1 MTPSITTAFSSFPM
15 PERQD
20 KPRRRG
26 LSMMIDWGMG
36 TGRQADTLKSAGHYI
51 DFAKIA
57 AGIARFLPRDVL
69 AEKLALYAAHGI
81 STSPGGLFAEV
92 ALSSGRYEDFVS
104 EVVGVGFTGIEISDN
119 LLDLSPKEKAK
130 AIAYARNQGLKVFG
144 EVGKKHAIQDDGTFV
159 ADVANCLEAGADW
172 VFLEAAE
179 LSVDRNPRL
188 ELIQRLRDEFES
200 ERLIYELPVLILPG
214 ITRDFKHEMTAWM
227 VREMGTEV
235 NLANIEWDELYTTE
249 LARRG
254 FAGDTSHP
262 DGAYARAGF
271 PAEAH

>member
-1 MTPSITTAFSSFPM
+1 MTSSITTAFSSFPM

-20 KPRRRG
+20 KPRRSG

-36 TGRQADTLKSAGHYI
+36 AGRQADAIESAGHYI

-69 AEKLALYAAHGI
+69 VEKLALYASHDI
-81 STSPGGLFAEV
+81 STSPGGLFAEF

-104 EVVGVGFTGIEISDN
+104 EVLAVGFTGIEVSDN
-119 LLDLSPKEKAK
+119 LLDLAPKAK
-130 AIAYARNQGLKVFG
+130 ARAIAYARERGLKVFG
-144 EVGKKHAIQDDGTFV
+144 EVGKKDAVQDDDSFV
-159 ADVANCLEAGADW
+159 ADVANCIDAGADW

-179 LSVDRNPRL
+179 LFIDRRPRL
-188 ELIQRLRDEFES
+188 DLVQRLRNEFDS
-200 ERLIYELPVLILPG
+200 ERLIYELPVVILPG
-214 ITRDFKHEMTAWM
+214 VTRDFKHAMTAWM

-249 LARRG
+249 LVRRG

-271 PAEAH
+271 TTPSD